1 MLCLDAMIPIKW
13 EGVYKITLTATVIHI
28 LVNTLYVSFQ
38 CVLASWIKFT
48 LFTVKC
54 YSFVH
59 SPNVHVHVTVSDK
72 VSLTLSKHTRKHFL
86 TTEGHTIVNTLCV
99 SFQCSLVSCFEFTF
113 VTSKVESFMQ
123 SLYMP
128 HHFTPLGVCII
139 TLCTLL
145 LHPFMAF
152 QMTFQAWNTKN
163 SHESTQIIRVLQ
175 SCHNIYTGDGQRQEN
190 PLSTVD
196 TNKSWEISTSPHLC
210 NICYNAHKVSIHC
223 QHDHLTHES
232 SELRQIKPNNY
243 TRHKQT

>member
-13 EGVYKITLTATVIHI
+13 EGVYKITLTTTVIHI

-54 YSFVH
+54 YSVVH

-163 SHESTQIIRVLQ
+163 SQEPTQIIRVYKVATIFTLGMVKGKKILFQ
-175 SCHNIYTGDGQRQEN
+175 QWIQINHGRFQLPLIFALIVTMRTRSQYT
-190 PLSTVD
+190 
-196 TNKSWEISTSPHLC
+196 
-210 NICYNAHKVSIHC
+210 VSMTI
-223 QHDHLTHES
+223 
-232 SELRQIKPNNY
+232 
-243 TRHKQT
+243 